1 MPLKPRFGTAAVAF
15 TPIPLNKARHWAES
29 NITGQRNILYYW
41 WEKVWDHAAKRM
53 IVGRVTGWKQQS
65 NITQYEYIAVVKL

>member
-29 NITGQRNILYYW
+29 NITWQRNILYYW
-41 WEKVWDHAAKRM
+41 
-53 IVGRVTGWKQQS
+53 
-65 NITQYEYIAVVKL
+65 